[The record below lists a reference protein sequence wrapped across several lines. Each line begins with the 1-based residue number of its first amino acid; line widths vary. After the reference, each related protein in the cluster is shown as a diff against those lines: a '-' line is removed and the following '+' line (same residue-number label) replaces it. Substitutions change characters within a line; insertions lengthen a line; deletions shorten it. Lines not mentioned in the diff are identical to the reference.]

1 MKIRLET
8 PRLILRE
15 FTEAD
20 AESLF
25 ELDSDPEVMR
35 YLGPYQLGD
44 VEAYRSRIQT
54 VNIPYYAEHPGY
66 GVYAVVE
73 KAGGAFL
80 GWILLRP
87 GLAYRFA
94 AEAGF
99 RAEDVEL
106 GYRLRRSA
114 WGKGYASEGSRGLVH
129 DAFTRLGTACVVAVA
144 LVGNRAST
152 RVMEKVGLRCVEEF
166 RLPGFEEPAV
176 KYALEKND
184 YDPQRGCGR

>member
-20 AESLF
+20 AEALF

-35 YLGPYQLGD
+35 YIGPYQLGD
-44 VEAYRSRIQT
+44 VEAYRARVQT
-54 VNIPYYAEHPGY
+54 LNIPYYAQHPGY
-66 GVYAVVE
+66 GVWAAVE

-80 GWILLRP
+80 GWFLLRP
-87 GLAYRFA
+87 ALAYRFA
-94 AEAGF
+94 VEAGF
-99 RAEDVEL
+99 RADDVEL
-106 GYRLRRSA
+106 GYRFRRAA
-114 WGKGYASEGSRGLVH
+114 WGKGYATEGSRGLVY
-129 DAFTRLGTACVVAVA
+129 DAFTRLDAACVVAVA

-152 RVMEKVGLRCVEEF
+152 RVMEKVGLRRVAEF
-166 RLPGFEEPAV
+166 RIPGYDEPAV

-184 YDPQRGCGR
+184 YDPQRGWGA

>member
-20 AESLF
+20 AEELF
-25 ELDSDPEVMR
+25 ALDSDPEVMR
-35 YLGPYQLGD
+35 FIGPYQLGD

-54 VNIPYYAEHPGY
+54 HNIPYYTEHPGY
-66 GVYAVVE
+66 GVWAAVE

-87 GLAYRFA
+87 ALDYRFA

-106 GYRLRRSA
+106 GYRLRRAA
-114 WGKGYASEGSRGLVH
+114 WGKGYATEASRALVQ
-129 DAFTRLGTACVVAVA
+129 DGFTRLGMACVAAVA

-152 RVMEKVGLRCVEEF
+152 RVMEKTGLRRVAEF
-166 RLPGFEEPAV
+166 RIPGFDQPAV

-184 YDPQRGCGR
+184 YDPQRGGGA